1 MLTRD
6 RRETVRLFRN
16 RLTEA
21 MKAADMNKS
30 ALARVSGIDRSTLS
44 QLLSTDNERL
54 PRAETVASMAK
65 SLQVSLDWLL
75 GLSNEA
81 RLGAAILKDS
91 IEISLTSDVPT
102 DECLAVWHKEAV
114 GYKIRY
120 VPAGLPDLVKTQ
132 AVLQFEFQSFA
143 SKSPIQ
149 AITASEDKLEYSR
162 LPDADMEICTSFQ
175 MLETFARGEGIWDG
189 LDREVRLEQLDRIA
203 TVMDELYP
211 KLRLFLYNGLTHH
224 AAPYT
229 VFGPKRAAIYMGQMY
244 FVFNT
249 REHIRTLIDHF
260 DGLVKAAT
268 IQANEIPAF
277 IEKLKRQI

>member
-1 MLTRD
+1 MLTQD
-6 RRETVRLFRN
+6 RRETVRLFRT

-21 MKAADMNKS
+21 MNAAGINKS

-44 QLLSTDNERL
+44 QLLTADNERL
-54 PRAETVASMAK
+54 PRAETVASVAK
-65 SLQVSLDWLL
+65 ALQVSLDWLL

-91 IEISLTSDVPT
+91 IEISLTADVPT
-102 DECLAVWHKEAV
+102 DECLAIWHKEAV

-120 VPAGLPDLVKTQ
+120 VPAGLPDLVKTPS
-132 AVLQFEFQSFA
+132 VLKFEFQDFA
-143 SKSPIQ
+143 SKSPSQ
-149 AITASEDKLEYSR
+149 AINASEDKLEYTR
-162 LPDADMEICTSFQ
+162 LPDADMEICMPLQ
-175 MLETFARGEGIWDG
+175 LLETFAHGEGIWKG
-189 LDREVRLEQLDRIA
+189 LSPEVRLEQLDNIA

-211 KLRLFLYNGLTHH
+211 KLRLFLYDGLTHH

-229 VFGPKRAAIYMGQMY
+229 VFGPKRAAIYVGQMY

-260 DGLVKAAT
+260 DGLVKAAV
-268 IQANEIPAF
+268 IQANEIPSF
-277 IEKLKRQI
+277 IEKLKQEV